1 MVQEK
6 TRVKFTTEQKLG
18 WFYFF
23 LFFFLVFAGI
33 AVKRI
38 WNHPEFMMMFHLPA
52 AVFLL
57 LSGFKIPAK
66 LKQKY
71 RDQIQRVQQME
82 KDLSLLQK

>member
-1 MVQEK
+1 MAQEK
-6 TRVKFTTEQKLG
+6 KALTAEQKLG

-33 AVKRI
+33 AVKRV

-52 AVFLL
+52 AVFLI
-57 LSGFKIPAK
+57 LSGYKIPAK

-71 RDQIQRVQQME
+71 HDQVRRVRLDSQF
-82 KDLSLLQK
+82 LS